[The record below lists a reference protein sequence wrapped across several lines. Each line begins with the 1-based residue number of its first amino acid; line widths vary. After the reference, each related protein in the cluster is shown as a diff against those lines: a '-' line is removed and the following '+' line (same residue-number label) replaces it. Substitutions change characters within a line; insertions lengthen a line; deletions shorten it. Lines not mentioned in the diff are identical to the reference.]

1 MFILTFADICHRLLE
16 HSHQEFQRD
25 SFITSALCRRVVQQR
40 EGILAS
46 GDDDL
51 PIDEAELAPLQQSN
65 GNGEVRA
72 LDNGHAVQFPVMAN
86 PEDTGLRDFNNSQI
100 SPRAHNMWERL
111 RKILR
116 NRLPH
121 SNTTTAASSAAT
133 SAAASATAVEA

>member
-1 MFILTFADICHRLLE
+1 M
-16 HSHQEFQRD
+16 
-25 SFITSALCRRVVQQR
+25 QQR

-51 PIDEAELAPLQQSN
+51 PIDEAELAPLQSN

-72 LDNGHAVQFPVMAN
+72 LDNGHAVQFPVN
-86 PEDTGLRDFNNSQI
+86 PEDTLRDFNNSQI

>member
-1 MFILTFADICHRLLE
+1 MYFFADICHRLLE

-25 SFITSALCRRVVQQR
+25 SFITSALCRRVMQQR

-51 PIDEAELAPLQQSN
+51 PIDEAELAPLQSN

-72 LDNGHAVQFPVMAN
+72 LDNGHAVQFPVN
-86 PEDTGLRDFNNSQI
+86 PEDTLRDFNNSQI

-121 SNTTTAASSAAT
+121 SNTTTAAST

>member
-25 SFITSALCRRVVQQR
+25 SFITSALCRRVMQQR

-51 PIDEAELAPLQQSN
+51 PIDEAELAPLQSN

-72 LDNGHAVQFPVMAN
+72 LDNGHAVQFPVN
-86 PEDTGLRDFNNSQI
+86 PEDTLRDFNNSQI

-121 SNTTTAASSAAT
+121 SNTTTVAST

>member
-1 MFILTFADICHRLLE
+1 M
-16 HSHQEFQRD
+16 
-25 SFITSALCRRVVQQR
+25 QQR

-51 PIDEAELAPLQQSN
+51 PIDEAELAPLQSN

-72 LDNGHAVQFPVMAN
+72 LDNGHAVQFPVNLANN
-86 PEDTGLRDFNNSQI
+86 PEDSLRDFNNSQI

-121 SNTTTAASSAAT
+121 SNTTTAAST

>member
-1 MFILTFADICHRLLE
+1 M
-16 HSHQEFQRD
+16 
-25 SFITSALCRRVVQQR
+25 QQR

-51 PIDEAELAPLQQSN
+51 PIDEAELAPLQSN

-72 LDNGHAVQFPVMAN
+72 LDNGHAVQFPVSA
-86 PEDTGLRDFNNSQI
+86 DSLRDFNNSQI

-121 SNTTTAASSAAT
+121 SNTTTAASSTAAT
-133 SAAASATAVEA
+133 ASNAQAPTAVEA